1 MKTKIIVTLLVI
13 LYLGATVWAAF
24 CQKPVTPAENDLT
37 ENTDSCIS
45 KPKDTLDFQLHLLM
59 TEAPQLRAKRAVM
72 DTLARKTPTRYGET
86 SLTGEGLDPSI
97 YLRSDRISQFILR
110 FNGDSTA
117 MAALS
122 DKFDFT
128 AQGSQSLRK
137 GHILSLVNAAD
148 VLHDQMLTAF
158 ADDVCHNRLFID
170 EQQESNCLAVTTM
183 GFKDIWGKLFPVRIL
198 LRQSDADG
206 APVWYIKGVE
216 SPYFTYGISNAPYYI
231 DLVEREFDFME
242 LSRHTERSAASLAG
256 PDFRADNLSTFLFL
270 YHKGFIKYDHAETTL
285 FFFTLG
291 DYTFRVEEVES
302 FEHKRSGYLITR
314 IVKDG
319 RVIFENRPVE

>member
-1 MKTKIIVTLLVI
+1 
-13 LYLGATVWAAF
+13 
-24 CQKPVTPAENDLT
+24 
-37 ENTDSCIS
+37 
-45 KPKDTLDFQLHLLM
+45 
-59 TEAPQLRAKRAVM
+59 M

-148 VLHDQMLTAF
+148 VLHDQVLTAF

-170 EQQESNCLAVTTM
+170 EQQGSNCLAVTTM
-183 GFKDIWGKLFPVRIL
+183 GFKDIWGNF
-198 LRQSDADG
+198 
-206 APVWYIKGVE
+206 
-216 SPYFTYGISNAPYYI
+216 
-231 DLVEREFDFME
+231 
-242 LSRHTERSAASLAG
+242 SRCVSCSVSRTRTE
-256 PDFRADNLSTFLFL
+256 
-270 YHKGFIKYDHAETTL
+270 H
-285 FFFTLG
+285 
-291 DYTFRVEEVES
+291 
-302 FEHKRSGYLITR
+302 RSGT
-314 IVKDG
+314 
-319 RVIFENRPVE
+319 